1 MLFRSLAEASR
12 NARTISGAYC
22 FQALGILIN
31 MATAWAGSSE
41 IQTMQG
47 TGINNLAYVTVIM
60 VALIASISYVGLSIE
75 RANTAELVLAQH
87 ALRVAQWQGKHQ
99 TITRSDRTKLLSM
112 LSASV
117 SQAMLQPLTAAYL
130 NLQMVQRALSQD
142 LHDKEQPRQM
152 LDKVV
157 ANIDRKSTRL
167 NSSHSQQSRMPSSA

>member
-1 MLFRSLAEASR
+1 MNFKWSLVIGAVVAYQLTLAWLLETVQFSTIGVVTRAANFVAILTVIHASWLVSLAEASR

-112 LSASV
+112 LSESV
-117 SQAMLQPLTAAYL
+117 SQAMLQLAH
-130 NLQMVQRALSQD
+130 NLLF
-142 LHDKEQPRQM
+142 
-152 LDKVV
+152 
-157 ANIDRKSTRL
+157 
-167 NSSHSQQSRMPSSA
+167 